1 MSKHTSAT
9 ERGRFLRRFARRN
22 DGAVAI
28 EFAFIVP
35 ALIIFTIGILEFGLV
50 LFDYHRASE
59 ATRRAS
65 RLALIQNPLATLDT
79 LRTTNLAID
88 CTANSGGTVSCT
100 GSTHNGDSNSSF
112 AAMLTAMKAVF
123 PDITN
128 TNVQVGYVAS
138 GIDDVD
144 NDEIVTALVTV
155 SLTGVTH
162 SFIVLNIVPG
172 VPSSITYPAF
182 STSALR
188 HTEVIVPP

>member
-9 ERGRFLRRFARRN
+9 ERGRFLRRFIRRD

-28 EFAFIVP
+28 EFAFIFP
-35 ALIIFTIGILEFGLV
+35 ALFAFTIGILEFGLV
-50 LFDYHRASE
+50 LFDFHRAGE

-65 RLALIQNPLATLDT
+65 RLAIIQDPLATLDT

-88 CTANSGGTVSCT
+88 CTATSGGVVSCT
-100 GSTHNGDSNSSF
+100 STTNNGDSDANF
-112 AAMLTAMKAVF
+112 DAMLDAMQAVF
-123 PDITN
+123 PDILA

-138 GIDDVD
+138 GIDNV
-144 NDEIVTALVTV
+144 NNEEVVTALVTV

-162 SFIVLNIVPG
+162 SFVALGIIPG
-172 VPSSITYPAF
+172 APSSMTFPAF

-188 HTEVIVPP
+188 ATEVITPP

>member
-1 MSKHTSAT
+1 MSKHTSAA
-9 ERGRFLRRFARRN
+9 ERGRFLRRFARRD

-35 ALIIFTIGILEFGLV
+35 ALIIFTVGILEFGLI

-65 RLALIQNPLATLDT
+65 RLALIQTPLAELDT
-79 LRTTNLAID
+79 LRTVDLD

-100 GSTHNGDSNSSF
+100 NDTEDGDADTNF
-112 AAMLTAMKAVF
+112 AAMITTMQAVF
-123 PDITN
+123 ADIGN

-138 GIDDVD
+138 GIDSAA
-144 NDEIVTALVTV
+144 NAELVTALVTV
-155 SLTGVTH
+155 NLTGVTH
-162 SFIVLNIVPG
+162 SFVVLDIVPG

-188 HTEVIVPP
+188 STEGITPP